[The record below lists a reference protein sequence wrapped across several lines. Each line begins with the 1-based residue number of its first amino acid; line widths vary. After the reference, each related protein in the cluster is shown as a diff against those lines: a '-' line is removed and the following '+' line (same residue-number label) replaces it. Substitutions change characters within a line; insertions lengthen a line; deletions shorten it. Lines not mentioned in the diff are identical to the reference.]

1 MNSSMFM
8 SSSRVHFV
16 VPGDCLRFYE
26 FTLWPLRARAPP
38 TYEYC
43 LLMLSS
49 LSFFSLASLASS
61 SLLRITG
68 PEEGAGTF
76 LTLVLEEA
84 REILETLDFES
95 SAPLSLR

>member
-1 MNSSMFM
+1 
-8 SSSRVHFV
+8 
-16 VPGDCLRFYE
+16 
-26 FTLWPLRARAPP
+26 
-38 TYEYC
+38 
-43 LLMLSS
+43 MLSS

-76 LTLVLEEA
+76 LTLFLEEA
-84 REILETLDFES
+84 RDTLEMLDFES

>member
-1 MNSSMFM
+1 
-8 SSSRVHFV
+8 
-16 VPGDCLRFYE
+16 
-26 FTLWPLRARAPP
+26 
-38 TYEYC
+38 
-43 LLMLSS
+43 MLSS

-68 PEEGAGTF
+68 PEEGVGTF

-95 SAPLSLR
+95 SAPLSLRWFGCLEEAATEPGLGGLTYCCCF